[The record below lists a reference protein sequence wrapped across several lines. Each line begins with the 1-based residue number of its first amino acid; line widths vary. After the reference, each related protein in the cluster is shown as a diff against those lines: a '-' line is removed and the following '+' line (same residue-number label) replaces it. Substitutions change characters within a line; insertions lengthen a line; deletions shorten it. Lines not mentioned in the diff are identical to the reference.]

1 MTGFTFHILK
11 LNTIAALIICAACIV
26 SRLTRKKYT
35 CKWKYLVWLVTALA
49 LLVPVDLS
57 PFSRVQLQIVQPTR
71 QTGMRQNF
79 ESATAAD
86 QNALAVSD
94 HYLSSDDTA
103 DTAADHSSAPS
114 SQTGLQDAPSFSAVS
129 AASGTSSESGTS
141 AAPLVLSL
149 HSPRLSLYGFLQ
161 LFSCIFFSVFLI
173 AFF

>member
-79 ESATAAD
+79 E
-86 QNALAVSD
+86 
-94 HYLSSDDTA
+94 
-103 DTAADHSSAPS
+103 
-114 SQTGLQDAPSFSAVS
+114 DAPSFSAVS

-141 AAPLVLSL
+141 AAPGLVLFPALAPAFPVRLPAAFFL
-149 HSPRLSLYGFLQ
+149 HLADRLCPARS
-161 LFSCIFFSVFLI
+161 FSDPQISVFSLVF
-173 AFF
+173 APLELSGSEFGRDPSLPQHLPP